1 MKFTHQSMRALFN
14 LALLTLAVIGNAH
27 ADGSLDPDLHDSL
40 NFLGALKNSRSM
52 QNLRNRFKEKS
63 SEGPRDF
70 AALEIKLEQ
79 AERDIKMRIEQT
91 KKGMQTSG
99 PISICQRDI
108 GPTGLVITQA
118 GYYRL
123 KENIEF
129 NPNADFLAAITIK
142 ASNVT
147 LDLNG
152 KTLSESSLGFAT
164 FDTTQ
169 GIVIASGSSFVAV
182 KNGKVKGFSDT
193 GILAASVNSTP
204 LPSEHIGIVISNIKV
219 TKCGKLNTFNSVRI
233 FNQRNGI
240 GIDGGTSVLIEHCC
254 VSQIA
259 SFIESDAIG
268 GYVVNDILIKDCKTS
283 FAATPETNTASSSTG
298 INLQDFTNGV
308 IDSCSGTNITGYF
321 PIGIGLFL
329 GDTLIVRNCKGNNN
343 RGAFICFGIT
353 TQQLSNALIA
363 HSETNDN
370 VAANIDPTQG
380 FVQVVGL
387 ADLDTSNVI
396 IKDCVALR
404 NAITANLIPTLSPR
418 TFAIGIAV
426 DISTSVL
433 VENCCATENFVSPG
447 LAATL
452 LSGFSVLNTCED
464 VILHRCFAQNHS
476 SENEPLLVAGFIVG
490 YTPGEAQEGIILNEC
505 VAKRNVNTGNPAH
518 GFGVL
523 FGVGGFTATVINSSI
538 LNCTAKCNNIGFGMA
553 VPTTT
558 GNLIQG
564 NTALNN
570 SLFGFLDTSCDSN
583 SYVDNCSC
591 NPKATGVCSSLS
603 CSLVPLS
610 GNANFC
616 GLPAGTPPQKERHC
630 KS

>member
-1 MKFTHQSMRALFN
+1 M
-14 LALLTLAVIGNAH
+14 
-27 ADGSLDPDLHDSL
+27 
-40 NFLGALKNSRSM
+40 
-52 QNLRNRFKEKS
+52 
-63 SEGPRDF
+63 
-70 AALEIKLEQ
+70 
-79 AERDIKMRIEQT
+79 
-91 KKGMQTSG
+91 
-99 PISICQRDI
+99 
-108 GPTGLVITQA
+108 
-118 GYYRL
+118 
-123 KENIEF
+123 
-129 NPNADFLAAITIK
+129 
-142 ASNVT
+142 
-147 LDLNG
+147 
-152 KTLSESSLGFAT
+152 
-164 FDTTQ
+164 
-169 GIVIASGSSFVAV
+169 
-182 KNGKVKGFSDT
+182 
-193 GILAASVNSTP
+193 
-204 LPSEHIGIVISNIKV
+204 
-219 TKCGKLNTFNSVRI
+219 
-233 FNQRNGI
+233 
-240 GIDGGTSVLIEHCC
+240 
-254 VSQIA
+254 
-259 SFIESDAIG
+259 
-268 GYVVNDILIKDCKTS
+268 
-283 FAATPETNTASSSTG
+283 
-298 INLQDFTNGV
+298 
-308 IDSCSGTNITGYF
+308 
-321 PIGIGLFL
+321 

-433 VENCCATENFVSPG
+433 VENCCADENFVSPDVS
-447 LAATL
+447 AFL
-452 LSGFSVLNTCED
+452 LSGFTVISVCEN
-464 VILHRCFAQNHS
+464 VTLHRCISQGHS
-476 SENEPLLVAGFIVG
+476 SENGSLLVGGFIAGF
-490 YTPGEAQEGIILNEC
+490 TPHGPQENIILNEC
-505 VAKRNVNTGNPAH
+505 VAKRNVNTGNPAN
-518 GFGVL
+518 
-523 FGVGGFTATVINSSI
+523 GVGILYGVEGFTATVINSSI
-538 LNCTAKCNNIGFGMA
+538 LNCTAKCNTTGFGVA
-553 VPTTT
+553 GLTTT